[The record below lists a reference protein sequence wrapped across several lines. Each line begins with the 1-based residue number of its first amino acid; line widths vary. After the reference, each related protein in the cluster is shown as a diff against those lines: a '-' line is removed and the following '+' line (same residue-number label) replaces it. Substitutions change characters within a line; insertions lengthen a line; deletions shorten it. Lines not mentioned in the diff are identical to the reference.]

1 MITTNKIYNEKCL
14 DTMARMP
21 DDFVDLVVTSPPY
34 DDIRDYNGY
43 SFEFE
48 KIATELQRVIAVG
61 GVIVWIVRDGRRDW
75 DCSGTSFRQA
85 LFFKDLGLK
94 LVDTIIY
101 EKYHGQIDG
110 NNQLYR
116 NRHEY
121 MFVVAKSK
129 PKTINLLT
137 EPLIRK
143 YASSTKSHRRQKDG
157 KTIVQKYNNAN
168 HDTLKRSNIWRYTVG
183 YNHSSKDLQAFQHPA
198 IFPEQLAAD
207 HIKSWSNADDLVYD
221 PFCGSGTTCKM
232 ANILQR
238 RYIGSEISAEYCAI
252 AESRIMPTLL

>member
-1 MITTNKIYNEKCL
+1 MITTNKIYNQNCL

-21 DDFVDLVVTSPPY
+21 DDCVDLVVTSPPY
-34 DDIRDYNGY
+34 DEIYDYNGY

-48 KIATELQRVIAVG
+48 KIARELQRVIAVG
-61 GVIVWIVRDGRRDW
+61 GVIVWVVGDQRRDW

-85 LFFKDLGLK
+85 LFFKKIGLK

-101 EKYHGQIDG
+101 EKCRARIDG

-116 NRHEY
+116 NQHEY
-121 MFVVAKSK
+121 MFVIAKSK

-143 YASSTKSHRRQKDG
+143 YAPKTKISRRRKDG
-157 KTIVQKYNNAN
+157 TAIVQKFNNAN
-168 HDTLKRSNIWRYTVG
+168 HNTLKRSNIWIYNCG
-183 YNHSSKDLQAFQHPA
+183 YNHSSKDSQAFNHPA

-207 HIKSWSNADDLVYD
+207 HIKSWSNPNDLVYD